1 MRRGISRKGCLCFC
15 YNDIFDPGQVC
26 KNKQLKVML
35 LEEGITDS
43 RGRVVENED
52 EIWWRVEIMSIERVF
67 CNCRRFINYIHLMS
81 CGRKELVD
89 VPIVSCL
96 IVSQ

>member
-1 MRRGISRKGCLCFC
+1 MCFR
-15 YNDIFDPGQVC
+15 YNDIFDPGQVR

-43 RGRVVENED
+43 RGRVVEKRRD
-52 EIWWRVEIMSIERVF
+52 LVETMSINRVF
-67 CNCRRFINYIHLMS
+67 CNCRRFIHSIHLMS

-96 IVSQ
+96 IVS